1 MHDGDRPLFRGMA
14 GLRRREQDL
23 ICMKG
28 GEAMKRLVLMLYGVA
43 AVLAVLY
50 PALSEARIAAN
61 HNETLL

>member
-1 MHDGDRPLFRGMA
+1 MKLHRIG
-14 GLRRREQDL
+14 
-23 ICMKG
+23 MKG